1 MYNIQKE
8 LAMSERTKEEIA
20 KHIAEVLETYVM
32 PYVAQHGGEVRYKDF
47 EAGTVLL
54 EMSGA
59 CSGCAG
65 STATLKYG
73 VQNILMQ
80 MVPEVDSVEGMDD
93 PHSSIPPYMQDWLY
107 EDFTDLDIDPSN

>member
-1 MYNIQKE
+1 MT
-8 LAMSERTKEEIA
+8 ERTKEEIA
-20 KHIAEVLETYVM
+20 AHIAEVLETYVM

-59 CSGCAG
+59 CSGCSG

-73 VQNILMQ
+73 VQNILTQ
-80 MVPEVDSVEGMDD
+80 MVPEVDNVEGMDD
-93 PHSSIPPYMQDWLY
+93 PFSAIPPYMQDWLY
-107 EDFTDLDIDPSN
+107 QDMYMDDLDIDTDN